1 MTFDPARLPRYSTA
15 GGSLKPSNPT
25 VNAATHPRTSPAPA
39 ARRLE
44 LLDALRGFALLGVL
58 LVNLRS
64 FSLYEFIARS
74 QRDALP
80 TAAWDRA
87 LSLAMELLVD
97 AKSITLFTL
106 LFGAGFAMRSIRLAG
121 NANTDGMRLH
131 VRRMLVLLAI
141 GLVHAYLFWWG
152 DILRYYAVFGLL
164 LLAFTRLPAR
174 TLAVLGVCV
183 AVVLPVLLQPL
194 VPGLL
199 SAQAGKAQA
208 SAAAWSAFVSGDWA
222 TMLHGNLARDMRMR
236 IAVWSLPLFVFG
248 RLLLG
253 MAIGRAGVL
262 QESVA
267 HRRFWVRLLR
277 ASFAVAVA
285 ASALLMLR
293 DHGGT
298 GGTGGTG
305 STALVASWLGEGAG
319 LHATRL
325 LRELA
330 PLAQGVFYMAAFVL
344 LFQHAAWRHWLR
356 KLAPMGR
363 MALTNYLAQTL
374 FGLGLFYG
382 IGLGLGPQ
390 FGIVGVVICGAAIF
404 ALQALFSCWWLA
416 RFRFGPAEW
425 LWRSLAYGKAQ
436 PMRLQA
442 TA

>member
-1 MTFDPARLPRYSTA
+1 MTFDPARLPRYSAA
-15 GGSLKPSNPT
+15 GGSLSHSNT
-25 VNAATHPRTSPAPA
+25 AAARARTSYAPAPA
-39 ARRLE
+39 PLTRRLE
-44 LLDALRGFALLGVL
+44 LLDALRGFALFGVL

-64 FSLYEFIARS
+64 FSLYEFITQS
-74 QRDALP
+74 QRGALP

-87 LSLAMELLVD
+87 IALAMELLVD

-106 LFGAGFAMRSIRLAG
+106 LFGVGFAMQTRRLADK
-121 NANTDGMRLH
+121 ADGTRLY

-164 LLAFTRLPAR
+164 LLAFTKLSTR

-183 AVVLPVLLQPL
+183 AVVLPVLLQPVL
-194 VPGLL
+194 PGLL
-199 SAQAGKAQA
+199 PQQLSRPQA
-208 SAAAWSAFVSGDWA
+208 SAAAWTAFVSGDWA
-222 TMLHGNLARDMRMR
+222 TMLQGNLTRDIRMR

-248 RLLLG
+248 RLLIG
-253 MAIGRAGVL
+253 MAIGRTRVL

-277 ASFAVAVA
+277 ASFGVSVVASVLLVLRDYNSTGVVA
-285 ASALLMLR
+285 A
-293 DHGGT
+293 
-298 GGTGGTG
+298 
-305 STALVASWLGEGAG
+305 WLQDGAG
-319 LHATRL
+319 LVATRL
-325 LRELA
+325 LREIT
-330 PLAQGVFYMAAFVL
+330 PLAQGVFYMAGFVL
-344 LFQHAAWRHWLR
+344 LFQQAAWRHWLR

-390 FGIVGVVICGAAIF
+390 FGLVGVALAGLAIF
-404 ALQALFSCWWLA
+404 GLQALFSCWWLG

-425 LWRSLAYGKAQ
+425 VWRSLVYGKPQ
-436 PMRLQA
+436 PMRLRV